1 MQYPSLSTKASPVH
15 LAVAFT
21 RLPLTGLAEP
31 TTKYVF
37 PAPASGAPMKTSRNP
52 SPVKSP
58 VARDAPDRLPAASP
72 VHLAVAF
79 TRLPLTG
86 LAEPTTKYVFPAPAS
101 GAPMKTSRNPSPV
114 KSPVA
119 RDAPDRL
126 PAASPVHLA
135 VAFTRLPLTGLA
147 EPTTK
152 YVFPAPASGAPMKTS
167 RNPSPVKSPVARD
180 APDRLPAASPVHLA
194 VAFTRLPLTGLAEP
208 TTKYVFPAPASGAP
222 MKTSR
227 NPSPVKS
234 PVARDAPDRLPAAS
248 PVHLAVAF
256 TRLPLTGLAEPTT
269 KYVFPAPAS
278 GAPMKTSMNPSPVK
292 SPVARDAPDR
302 LPAASPVHLAVAFA
316 RLPPTG
322 LSDPCM
328 R

>member
-101 GAPMKTSRNPSPV
+101 GAPI
-114 KSPVA
+114 
-119 RDAPDRL
+119 
-126 PAASPVHLA
+126 
-135 VAFTRLPLTGLA
+135 
-147 EPTTK
+147 
-152 YVFPAPASGAPMKTS
+152 
-167 RNPSPVKSPVARD
+167 
-180 APDRLPAASPVHLA
+180 
-194 VAFTRLPLTGLAEP
+194 
-208 TTKYVFPAPASGAP
+208 
-222 MKTSR
+222 
-227 NPSPVKS
+227 
-234 PVARDAPDRLPAAS
+234 
-248 PVHLAVAF
+248 
-256 TRLPLTGLAEPTT
+256 
-269 KYVFPAPAS
+269 
-278 GAPMKTSMNPSPVK
+278 KTSMNPS
-292 SPVARDAPDR
+292 SLTSAHARLAPTR
-302 LPAASPVHLAVAFA
+302 SRKTSPVHLAVAFA